1 MLDVSRRTGIG
12 ALLAALICLC
22 DSTAHAQWSG
32 HATASY
38 GRSLGALSLSQG
50 NLALSRNALRDRA
63 ARRGSAAQATQAP
76 GRHDVALTYTP
87 DPQLTEKIRVS
98 MIDLASAENPASRPE
113 WEKATAG
120 DGILR
125 DFDTLMTTKGYS
137 RLNFADDV
145 AMLLA
150 VCWEVVN
157 DRDATDAQFRGART
171 QMHSAAQINPTLRGL
186 PNSERQALA
195 ESIAYQVMI
204 MFATKV
210 SADRA
215 GNQAKLAELRES
227 ATKAASQ
234 YGIDVA
240 HMQLTEKGFRKP

>member
-1 MLDVSRRTGIG
+1 MLAAPRRSGIG
-12 ALLAALICLC
+12 IVVATLACLY
-22 DSTAHAQWSG
+22 SATAHAQWSG

-38 GRSLGALSLSQG
+38 GRGLGATSLGQG
-50 NLALSRNALRDRA
+50 NLSLGRNALRERA
-63 ARRGSAAQATQAP
+63 ARRSNAAQPVQAS

-98 MIDLASAENPASRPE
+98 MIDLASEKNPASRPV
-113 WEKATAG
+113 WEKAMAG
-120 DGILR
+120 DAILR
-125 DFDTLMTTKGYS
+125 DFDGLMTAKGYS

-145 AMLLA
+145 AMLLS

-157 DRDATDAQFRGART
+157 DRYASEAQFRGAHA
-171 QMHSAAQINPTLRGL
+171 QMRSAAQSNPKLRSL
-186 PNSERQALA
+186 PNAERQALA

-204 MFATKV
+204 LHASKA
-210 SADRA
+210 SADRT
-215 GNQAKLAELRES
+215 GNQVQLAELRES
-227 ATKAASQ
+227 AVKAASQ